1 MSIPV
6 RPIVPMDAISLAQKL
21 KATLVIR
28 FDAELQDFVSYVP
41 GISRDVNFPVIG
53 GEGDIVNVL
62 ESKSVSFEGTIW
74 EDVSAAPPFAIDSLQ
89 SSTWAF
95 VIGLEKAITLP
106 NNSLIEVL
114 NRRTNESRIRV
125 SNHHDSVQLLSFID
139 MDYRAVVDL
148 GDPIQVRVTDT
159 NGYSLFEPINLTV
172 TRSDLLRAVHVVN
185 FNPPKLPDQTQLFQ
199 NYPNPFNPET
209 WIPFDLTE
217 DTSVEIA
224 IYDVSGTLVRR
235 LDLGFLF
242 GGTYLSKT
250 RAAYWN
256 GQNQFGEAVGS
267 GIYFY
272 RLDAGRFSSV
282 KKMIVVK

>member
-1 MSIPV
+1 M
-6 RPIVPMDAISLAQKL
+6 
-21 KATLVIR
+21 T
-28 FDAELQDFVSYVP
+28 

-53 GEGDIVNVL
+53 GEGYIVNVL

-106 NNSLIEVL
+106 NNSLIEVV
-114 NRRTNESRIRV
+114 NRRTNKSRIRV
-125 SNHHDSVQLLSFID
+125 SNQHDSVQLLSFID

-172 TRSDLLRAVHVVN
+172 TRFDLLRAVHVVN

>member
-1 MSIPV
+1 
-6 RPIVPMDAISLAQKL
+6 MDS
-21 KATLVIR
+21 
-28 FDAELQDFVSYVP
+28 
-41 GISRDVNFPVIG
+41 
-53 GEGDIVNVL
+53 
-62 ESKSVSFEGTIW
+62 
-74 EDVSAAPPFAIDSLQ
+74 
-89 SSTWAF
+89 
-95 VIGLEKAITLP
+95 
-106 NNSLIEVL
+106 
-114 NRRTNESRIRV
+114 
-125 SNHHDSVQLLSFID
+125 
-139 MDYRAVVDL
+139 
-148 GDPIQVRVTDT
+148 
-159 NGYSLFEPINLTV
+159 
-172 TRSDLLRAVHVVN
+172 
-185 FNPPKLPDQTQLFQ
+185 QLFQ
-199 NYPNPFNPET
+199 NFPIPFNPVT

-217 DTSVEIA
+217 DASVDLT